1 MGWTYT
7 YRRPGVSNNEFFG
20 KMWIGSTAE
29 LLDTAQIG
37 FTVYGALRLAD
48 GRVRALVILTR
59 WVKDYYNFGYKD
71 MDESMGPCD
80 VACPER
86 IFALLTPLDETD
98 SKWAHEWR
106 DKVRVYH
113 ETNRSRPRLTKGTK
127 VRFEQAL
134 TFTDG
139 SEADT
144 FEFIKRSTFRTIVP
158 LDFAPQVGEPWYY
171 GGLVRIRGWANMPYT
186 VLT

>member
-7 YRRPGVSNNEFFG
+7 YRRTGETNTEFFS
-20 KMWIGSTAE
+20 KMWAGSTAE
-29 LLDTAQIG
+29 LLDTAQVG

-59 WVKDYYNFGYKD
+59 WVQDVYNFGYKD
-71 MDESMGPCD
+71 MDETMGPCD

-86 IFALLTPLDETD
+86 IFALLTPLDETE

-106 DKVRVYH
+106 ENVRKHH
-113 ETNRSRPRLTKGTK
+113 EAKRERPRISKGTR
-127 VRFEQAL
+127 VRFERAM

-139 SEADT
+139 TEADT
-144 FEFIKRSTFRTIVP
+144 FEFIKRNTFRKIVP
-158 LDFAPQVGEPWYY
+158 LDFTPEVGEPWYY
-171 GGLVRIRGWANMPYT
+171 GSLVRISNWASRPYT
-186 VLT
+186 VLA

>member
-7 YRRPGVSNNEFFG
+7 YRRPGESNTEFFS
-20 KMWIGSTAE
+20 KMWDGSQAE
-29 LLDTAQIG
+29 LLDTAQVG
-37 FTVYGALRLAD
+37 FTVYGALRLPD

-106 DKVRVYH
+106 ANVRKYH
-113 ETNRSRPRLTKGTK
+113 EDKRARPRLTKGTK
-127 VRFEQAL
+127 VRFASSL
-134 TFTDG
+134 IFTDG
-139 SEADT
+139 TEADT
-144 FEFIKRSTFRTIVP
+144 FEFIKRNTFRTIVP
-158 LDFAPQVGEPWYY
+158 LDFTPETGEPWYY
-171 GGLVRIRGWANMPYT
+171 GGLVRISNWHGRGYT
-186 VLT
+186 VIA